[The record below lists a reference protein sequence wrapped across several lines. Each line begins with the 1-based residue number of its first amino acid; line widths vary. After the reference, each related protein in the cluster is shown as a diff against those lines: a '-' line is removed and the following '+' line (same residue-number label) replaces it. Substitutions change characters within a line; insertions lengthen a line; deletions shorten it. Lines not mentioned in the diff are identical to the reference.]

1 MQSRGWSEVNIS
13 SKAGTVAAMDW
24 GGPGDPILFL
34 HGGGA
39 NAAEWVP
46 VVDHLVDDFRC
57 VAFDFHGHGRTPAHE
72 EPTFETYL
80 AETDAVVDH
89 LGIARDR
96 LTLVGSSFG
105 GAVAVCYEAQRPGCR
120 AIVGDDSMPSA
131 VHVGLR
137 PNPDGIE
144 HTAEEYDALGWGW
157 SGDEA
162 AYEAR
167 VAAWVAEDR
176 APEPYVRRCHQPGA
190 DGRYH
195 QVPATPTIA
204 AMHNLG
210 LRPENPYVRVDNYA
224 DVRCPV
230 LLLCATEGMASDN
243 RPFVD
248 SMPKRFPMVKVTW
261 VEGQHGLNRQ
271 FPKLVAEHIRDFLS
285 AVEVPTHR

>member
-1 MQSRGWSEVNIS
+1 MQSREWSEVDIT
-13 SKAGTVAAMDW
+13 SKVGPVAAMDW
-24 GGPGDPILFL
+24 GGSGDPILFL

-46 VVDHLVDDFRC
+46 VVHRLSDDFHC
-57 VAFDFHGHGRTPAHE
+57 IALDFWGHGRTPPHGA
-72 EPTFETYL
+72 PTFATYL
-80 AETDAVVDH
+80 DEIDAVIGH
-89 LGIARDR
+89 FGLNRSR

-137 PNPDGIE
+137 PNPDLRE
-144 HTAEEYDALGWGW
+144 HTAGEYDDLGWGW
-157 SGDEA
+157 SGDA
-162 AYEAR
+162 TAYEAR
-167 VAAWVAEDR
+167 VADWVAQGD
-176 APEPYVRRCHQPGA
+176 PEPYVRRCHRLQP

-195 QVPATPTIA
+195 QVPTTHVIA

-210 LRPENPYVRVDNYA
+210 IRPENPFVRLDNYA
-224 DVRCPV
+224 DLRCPV
-230 LLLCATEGMASDN
+230 LLLCATKGMASDN

-261 VEGQHGLNRQ
+261 LDGQHGLNRQ
-271 FPKLVAEHIRDFLS
+271 FPDLVAQHIRDFAALT
-285 AVEVPTHR
+285 ELPHG